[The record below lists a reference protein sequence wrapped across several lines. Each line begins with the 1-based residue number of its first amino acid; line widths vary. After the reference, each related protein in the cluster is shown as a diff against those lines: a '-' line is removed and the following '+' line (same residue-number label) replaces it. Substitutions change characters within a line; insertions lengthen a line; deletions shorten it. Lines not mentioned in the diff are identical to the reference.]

1 MIMNGAA
8 RSAEMIKRAR
18 RGVLLSAALAESGA
32 ARPMDL
38 DGGQRLQVLDTLI
51 ASISGAYAH
60 LPAKRAA
67 YASDP
72 VQALTLLR
80 RRAADL
86 SDTEFNRAVSALI
99 TGLRDAHTRYIGPSA
114 LRDQV
119 AVLPFLV
126 EQYGPESRPKYLV
139 SKINTDIIDDP
150 EFQPGVE
157 LQAWNGAPFGRAVE
171 SHADFETGGRADSRR
186 ARALES
192 LTFRALDYGPPPD
205 EHWVIVGYRTKRGR
219 KAEIRLP
226 WRLLTPGKA
235 ATALEPG
242 SRAALKQA
250 SDPSAEAVRRAK
262 KLVFAP
268 DLWASDQQRRTAPA
282 GPGKA
287 EIGEWL
293 DTPLQDVLAARP
305 LSRKVGY
312 LRIWSFD
319 LDDDD
324 AFIDELI
331 RLLQLLPQTGL
342 IVDLRANPGGQIW
355 AAERALQLFTDA
367 TIEPTRFSLIATPLT
382 RQMADS
388 PFNRL
393 ELEAWSQSLQDAVST
408 GELYA
413 QPLPLTDPS
422 WCNDRGRR
430 YPGPSVAV
438 VDANT
443 YSSGDLFAAGWV
455 DHGIGPLVSVGHA
468 TGAGGANVWTSSQLR
483 DALSGTDHQQPRM
496 PAGTGFTIAFRRAIR
511 SGTGDGI
518 PIEDLGIPGI
528 PYEMTKNDL
537 MHSNRD
543 LLVSC
548 TRLLNEVD
556 Q

>member
-1 MIMNGAA
+1 M
-8 RSAEMIKRAR
+8 SE
-18 RGVLLSAALAESGA
+18 ALAEQNAG
-32 ARPMDL
+32 RPVDL
-38 DGGQRLQVLDTLI
+38 DGGQRLQILDILI
-51 ASISGAYAH
+51 TSIGGAYAH

-67 YASDP
+67 YATDP

-86 SDTEFNRAVSALI
+86 SDTEFNRAVSEI
-99 TGLRDAHTRYIGPSA
+99 VTGLRDAHTRYIGPSR

-139 SKINTDIIDDP
+139 SKINTEAVDDS

-157 LQAWNGAPFGRAVE
+157 LEAWNGVPFARAVE
-171 SHADFETGGRADSRR
+171 NHANLETGGRPDSRR

-205 EHWVIVGYRTKRGR
+205 EHWVIVGYRTKRRR

-226 WRLLTPGKA
+226 WRLLAPGKA
-235 ATALEPG
+235 STALEPG

-250 SDPSAEAVRRAK
+250 GDPSAEAVRRAK

-268 DLWASDQQRRTAPA
+268 DLWATDRQRRTASEVFD
-282 GPGKA
+282 KA
-287 EIGEWL
+287 DVGEWL
-293 DTPLQDVLAARP
+293 DTPMQDVLAARP

-319 LDDDD
+319 VDDDD
-324 AFIDELI
+324 AFVAELI
-331 RLLQLLPQTGL
+331 RLLSLLPQTGL
-342 IVDLRANPGGQIW
+342 IVDLRANPGGLIW

-367 TIEPTRFSLIATPLT
+367 TIQPTRFSLLATPLT
-382 RQMADS
+382 REMADS

-393 ELEAWSQSLQDAVST
+393 ELEASSQSLQDAVST

-422 WCNDRGRR
+422 WCNDQGRK

-443 YSSGDLFAAGWV
+443 YSSGDLFSSGWV
-455 DHGIGPLVSVGHA
+455 DHGIGPLVSVGQA
-468 TGAGGANVWTSSQLR
+468 TGAGGANVWTSAQLR
-483 DALSGTDHQQPRM
+483 DALSGTDHQQVRM
-496 PAGTGFTIAFRRAIR
+496 PAGTGFTMAFRRAIR
-511 SGTGDGI
+511 SAAGDGI

-528 PYEMTKNDL
+528 PYEMTRADL
-537 MHSNRD
+537 MNGNKD
-543 LLVSC
+543 LLRFC
-548 TRLLNEVD
+548 TDMLR
-556 Q
+556 